1 VSDRE
6 PVPEP
11 VAEADLRA
19 CLVARGIALRDEEF
33 APVLATARFL
43 QRAAALV
50 RAAG

>member
-1 VSDRE
+1 MSDRE
-6 PVPEP
+6 PAPEP

-19 CLVARGIALRDEEF
+19 RLAAGGIALRDEEF

-43 QRAAALV
+43 RRAAALV